1 MSRRLLLIAC
11 AVAVTAAPAFAE
23 NYAQRI
29 ERELRNQGFTQMKVH
44 HTWLGR
50 VLIDARS
57 HTQKREIVVN
67 PHTGEILRDYTR
79 SLHGASQEDI
89 LNPNR
94 GGGNHSSSGGSRGGG
109 SGGSSSGG
117 SSGGGSSSG
126 GSSGGGSS
134 SSGGGSGGH
143 DSGGGGSDS
152 GGHDSGGHDSGGSS
166 GD

>member
-117 SSGGGSSSG
+117 SSSG